1 MKNNKLAKI
10 LIPII
15 AVIVVIE
22 SIILVSN
29 LDKSNTGGV
38 ANQSSQLSPVLE
50 KEVDNPV
57 VDFVFATDTKEMKV
71 GKSYEVVLN
80 LVAKKDFNLDGLEAY
95 INYDSQLLTVSKLA
109 QGTALPK
116 ADKLENMS
124 GMVKSI
130 FFIETPKEGYA
141 VKTGEIVKVLS
152 FAVTP
157 KAVGVSTLELG
168 TGNEGKQFVT
178 MVVEN
183 TTSKQLPFSG
193 NKLEI
198 NATK

>member
-141 VKTGEIVKVLS
+141 VKTGEIVRCYLLR
-152 FAVTP
+152 VTP
-157 KAVGVSTLELG
+157 
-168 TGNEGKQFVT
+168 
-178 MVVEN
+178 
-183 TTSKQLPFSG
+183 SG
-193 NKLEI
+193 RGI
-198 NATK
+198 NFGIGYW

>member
-1 MKNNKLAKI
+1 
-10 LIPII
+10 
-15 AVIVVIE
+15 
-22 SIILVSN
+22 
-29 LDKSNTGGV
+29 
-38 ANQSSQLSPVLE
+38 
-50 KEVDNPV
+50 
-57 VDFVFATDTKEMKV
+57 MKV

-152 FAVTP
+152 FEVTP